1 MALMMATL
9 AGIRMKVRWVIGVA
23 MVLSLLAPMMFVNI
37 SSAEYV
43 VGWDEPELAEDYDVA
58 SVSNPD
64 SATDGNGNFVAVWI
78 QYESP
83 GSSICAAMYEKG
95 QGWLDAE
102 LLEDSDEE
110 PTAPQVAM
118 NEAGNAV
125 ATWAQMNGSTFKRDV
140 WSNRYV
146 KGVGWLGPER
156 VEVNSSAEDRV
167 VAVAMD
173 SAGNAVVVWTRYEAA
188 IDVMASRYEVG
199 AGWGEPIVLDSSE
212 LADSSFPSVAVD
224 GNDDFTVVWCQW
236 EMAQPTIWAKR
247 CDAATGWEDAE
258 MISDTGLLAQPRV
271 IAGAGGDALCAWHH
285 MDGTGF
291 YEVWCCVYEA
301 GVGWSAPV
309 VMGSNPNTNHMNP
322 RVAVDGDGNG
332 AVVWERF
339 GGAEDGIYSRFYD
352 TSSGWGENVT
362 VSSDYYGDVYLPDI
376 AMNSD
381 GDALCIY
388 ARDGGDFDDLR
399 GVVGNPDGG
408 WMPSEQLTKEA
419 LGNIMG
425 SQVVLGNDGNGIALW
440 CQDDG
445 SKISLWA
452 ARYMAPDETPPNVVI
467 ESPEDGATVSMMTVA
482 VSGQTEPGVYLVING
497 IVVAVSENGSFECTI
512 LLDEGENIIT
522 AVATDEADNSA
533 STSVTITYEVTGD
546 TIQEELADLIQ
557 ELNETIAD
565 LDEANSEL
573 DDVNDQLV
581 EAGENLDDAESRIDS
596 LANQMMALMAL
607 VAVLAILSVV
617 LTVMYFSLRK
627 SLGDSGKKLDEPETP
642 PPPE

>member
-1 MALMMATL
+1 MMATL
-9 AGIRMKVRWVIGVA
+9 AGIPVKVRWAIGVA
-23 MVLSLLAPMMFVNI
+23 MAMSLLAPMIYVCN
-37 SSAEYV
+37 SSAEYE

-64 SATDGNGNFVAVWI
+64 SATDGNGDFVAVWI

-95 QGWLDAE
+95 QGWSDAE

-118 NEAGNAV
+118 NEAGNAI
-125 ATWAQMNGSTFKRDV
+125 AAWAQINGSTDKRDV
-140 WSNRYV
+140 WSSRYV
-146 KGVGWLGPER
+146 KGEGWLGPER

-173 SAGNAVVVWTRYEAA
+173 SVGNALVVWVRYEAA

-199 AGWGEPIVLDSSE
+199 SGWGEPIVLDSSE
-212 LADSSFPSVAVD
+212 QADSSFPSVAVD

-236 EMAQPTIWAKR
+236 EMAQPAIWAKR
-247 CDAATGWEDAE
+247 YDAATGWEDAE

-301 GVGWSAPV
+301 GVGWSPPA
-309 VMGSNPNTNHMNP
+309 VMGSNPNTNHMDP

-332 AVVWERF
+332 AVVWGRS

-352 TSSGWGENVT
+352 VSSGWGENVT

-388 ARDGGDFDDLR
+388 ARDGGDSDDLR
-399 GVVGNPDGG
+399 GVVRNPEGG
-408 WMPSEQLTKEA
+408 WLPSEQLTKEA
-419 LGNIMG
+419 LGNIAG
-425 SQVVLGNDGNGIALW
+425 SQVVIGNDGNGIALW

-445 SKISLWA
+445 SKISLWS
-452 ARYMAPDETPPNVVI
+452 ARYLAPDETPPNVLI
-467 ESPEDGATVSMMTVA
+467 ESPEDGATISLMTVA
-482 VSGQTEPGVYLVING
+482 VSGQTEPGVYLVVNG
-497 IVVAVSENGSFECTI
+497 IVVAVEEDGSFECTI
-512 LLDEGENIIT
+512 LLDEGENVIT
-522 AVATDEADNSA
+522 AVATDEASNSA
-533 STSVTITYEVTGD
+533 STSVTVTYEVPGNTV
-546 TIQEELADLIQ
+546 QE
-557 ELNETIAD
+557 
-565 LDEANSEL
+565 EL
-573 DDVNDQLV
+573 DDVKDQLE
-581 EAGENLDDAESRIDS
+581 EAGESLDDAESRIDS
-596 LANQMMALMAL
+596 LATQIMALMAL
-607 VAVLAILSVV
+607 TAVFVIVSI
-617 LTVMYFSLRK
+617 VMTALYLRLK
-627 SLGDSGKKLDEPETP
+627 NAMGSSGKDLEEQEVP